1 MKGRTMKLLFVN
13 SDRIGEGD
21 NVLGAKLMGSFFY
34 SLVRAEG
41 RPDVVVFMNGGVK
54 LACRGSAVLDDIRL
68 LETDGITVYAC
79 GTCLDFFGLKDS
91 LAVGEV
97 GNMNDT
103 VSLMMRADDVL
114 SIG

>member
-1 MKGRTMKLLFVN
+1 MKVLFVN

-21 NVLGAKLMGSFFY
+21 DTLGGKLMASFFY

-41 RPDVVVFMNGGVK
+41 KPEAIVFMNGGVR
-54 LACRGSAVLDDIRL
+54 LACKGSGALDDLKL
-68 LETDGITVYAC
+68 LAADGVRIYAC
-79 GTCLDFFGLKDS
+79 GTCLDFLGVKEQ

-103 VSLMMRADDVL
+103 VSLMMRADDVV

>member
-1 MKGRTMKLLFVN
+1 MKVLFVN

-21 NVLGAKLMGSFFY
+21 DTLGGKLTGSFLY
-34 SLVRAEG
+34 SLARAEKK
-41 RPDVVVFMNGGVK
+41 PDAVVFMNSGVK
-54 LACRGSAVLDDIRL
+54 LACKGSAALDDIRL
-68 LETDGITVYAC
+68 LAADGARVFAC

-103 VSLMMRADDVL
+103 VALMMSADDVI